1 VLVSSSH
8 WTSHPSSSCT
18 QYKNGSGLSLS
29 AVRTFGRQ
37 LFRALRHIHSA
48 GIVHADIKPDN
59 IVLNRKLH
67 VAKIC
72 DFGSAYR
79 ADELGSLSSTQYIV
93 ARYYRAPEIVLGY
106 AAQSAAMDVWSMGVT
121 LVEMYTSKLLF
132 TGRHNNALLK
142 SIMDL
147 LGPVPKPLIRRSEH
161 RSKYFRHD
169 FKFLLVEENRGSGT
183 ESTRPI
189 NPTRQMDLVTFLSV
203 ERNDSADDN
212 TVELQEFEDLVR
224 QCLQYN
230 PAERI
235 TAEDAL
241 KHPFFKRANTMRQ
254 QQQQHHR

>member
-1 VLVSSSH
+1 MFPDPHAPTTSSSSSH
-8 WTSHPSSSCT
+8 ANN

-59 IVLNRKLH
+59 IVLNRKLN

-79 ADELGSLSSTQYIV
+79 ADELSSLSSTQYIV

-106 AAQSAAMDVWSMGVT
+106 AGKSAAMDIWSIGVT

-161 RSKYFRHD
+161 RPKYFRHD
-169 FKFLLVEENRGSGT
+169 FKFLLMEENRGSGT

-189 NPTRQMDLVTFLSV
+189 NPIRQMDLATFLSV
-203 ERNDSADDN
+203 ERSDSGDED

-224 QCLQYN
+224 QCLQYD
-230 PAERI
+230 PAARI
-235 TAEDAL
+235 TAEEAL
-241 KHPFFKRANTMRQ
+241 KHPFLKRTNT
-254 QQQQHHR
+254 QQHR